1 MKLLFFKKMVK
12 HNEKSFLKIAKEG
25 YYNKHEIVTEI
36 FLKNKNTKKQNLEGI
51 DLKIFIKNTQRIWK
65 SVL

>member
-1 MKLLFFKKMVK
+1 MVK

-36 FLKNKNTKKQNLEGI
+36 FLKNKNTKR
-51 DLKIFIKNTQRIWK
+51 FIKNTQRIWK